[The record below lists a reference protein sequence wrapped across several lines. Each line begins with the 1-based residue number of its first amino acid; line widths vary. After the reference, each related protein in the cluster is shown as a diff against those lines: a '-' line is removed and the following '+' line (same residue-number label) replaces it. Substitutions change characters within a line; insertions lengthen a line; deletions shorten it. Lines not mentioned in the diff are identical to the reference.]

1 MSDTAHRERLMQVL
15 LGPHVSEKATAL
27 AEGNNQVVFKVRT
40 DATKSDIRQAVE
52 LLFEV
57 KVERVSV
64 AQMPAKT
71 KRFGQRVGTRSG
83 WKKAYV
89 RLAPGQDINF
99 VGAES

>member
-1 MSDTAHRERLMQVL
+1 VSTNAHREKLMQVL

-27 AEGNNQVVFKVRT
+27 AESGNQVVFKVRG

-52 LLFEV
+52 MLFEV
-57 KVERVSV
+57 KVQRVSV
-64 AQMPAKT
+64 MRMPAKA
-71 KRFGQRVGTRSG
+71 KRFGQRAGSRAA

-99 VGAES
+99 MGAES